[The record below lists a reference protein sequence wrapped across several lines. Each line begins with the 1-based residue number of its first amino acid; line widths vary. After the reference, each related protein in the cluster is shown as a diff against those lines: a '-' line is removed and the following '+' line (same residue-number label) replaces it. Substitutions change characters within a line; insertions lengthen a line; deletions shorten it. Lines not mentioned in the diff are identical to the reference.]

1 VYREKRGPEEGK
13 HAVRDEYQSGVLS
26 GEKRYR
32 DSSEIAARDE
42 FNRDHP
48 PIKGLVVPHD
58 LRKMELPERPWRN
71 NRGHW
76 FDLADYEVI
85 NAHLAELKPGSA
97 SVRHRHTTEAYLYVV
112 KGRGYSLINYEDEPV
127 QVVEW
132 SEGTLFAPPRWAWHQ
147 HFNLDESDTSRYLA
161 IQDTGLLRTMRL
173 HNIERHGVQL
183 SPEEA
188 KRLLDAAVAE
198 GTVHGGLH
206 GSAGGGGVVEPLSD
220 PGHA

>member
-1 VYREKRGPEEGK
+1 MRK
-13 HAVRDEYQSGVLS
+13 DYQRGVLS
-26 GEKRYR
+26 TEDK
-32 DSSEIAARDE
+32 SASELAARDE
-42 FNRDHP
+42 FNRQHP
-48 PIKGLVVPHD
+48 PIEGLVVPHD

-76 FDLADYEVI
+76 FDLADYEVLS
-85 NAHLAELKPGSA
+85 AHLAELKPGGA

-112 KGRGYSLINYEDEPV
+112 KGRGYSVINYEDEPE

-173 HNIERHGVQL
+173 HQIERHAIQL
-183 SPEEA
+183 TVEQGR
-188 KRLLDAAVAE
+188 RLLAE
-198 GTVHGGLH
+198 LTERKM
-206 GSAGGGGVVEPLSD
+206 AGGGKPAEHNPDKAEG
-220 PGHA
+220 

>member
-1 VYREKRGPEEGK
+1 M
-13 HAVRDEYQSGVLS
+13 RDDYQPGVLANEQRNR
-26 GEKRYR
+26 G
-32 DSSEIAARDE
+32 SSEIAARDA
-42 FNRDHP
+42 FNRKHAP
-48 PIKGLVVPHD
+48 LKGLVVPHD
-58 LRKMELPERPWRN
+58 LRKMDLPERPWRN

-76 FDLADYEVI
+76 FDLADYEVL

-97 SVRHRHTTEAYLYVV
+97 SVRHRHTTEAYLYIV
-112 KGRGYSLINYEDEPV
+112 KGHGYSLINYDDEPIE
-127 QVVEW
+127 VVEW

-188 KRLLDAAVAE
+188 KPLLDSAIAD
-198 GTVHGGLH
+198 GSVHGGFH
-206 GSAGGGGVVEPLSD
+206 GAAPGGPNTVVEPLND
-220 PGHA
+220 PGRD